1 MRHFYYKICTIFHL
15 SKDLQ
20 HVTHYNLMLLEQTL
34 EQLSIDTSV
43 RIPYRLRKLNWSKPP
58 CLFFTKI
65 PLGLIGDRL
74 SACLG
79 SVFTLR

>member
-1 MRHFYYKICTIFHL
+1 MRHFYYKICAIFHL
-15 SKDLQ
+15 SKDLR
-20 HVTHYNLMLLEQTL
+20 HVTYYNLVLLEQTL
-34 EQLSIDTSV
+34 EQLSIDNSV
-43 RIPYRLRKLNWSKPP
+43 RSPYHQRTLNWSKPP

-79 SVFTLR
+79 SVFALR